1 MKAVKPKGI
10 ISVAAP
16 AVAHKADGG
25 AVTAEA
31 GGNPTVFAAAKKRK
45 FGGKV
50 LGGIA
55 GSPAKPRLD
64 RAPPG
69 RKRGG
74 RVGADLGPLSS
85 AGKIG

>member
-1 MKAVKPKGI
+1 MKKVQPTGI
-10 ISVAAP
+10 ISVAGP
-16 AVAHKADGG
+16 ACKADGG
-25 AVTAEA
+25 GVVTDVA
-31 GGNPTVFAAAKKRK
+31 GGNPNVIAAAKKRK

-55 GSPAKPRLD
+55 GNSAKPRLD

-85 AGKIG
+85 AGKVG

>member
-1 MKAVKPKGI
+1 MKKVQPKGI
-10 ISVAAP
+10 ISVAGP
-16 AVAHKADGG
+16 ACKADGG
-25 AVTAEA
+25 GVVDNA
-31 GGNPTVFAAAKKRK
+31 GGNPNVIAAAKKRK

-55 GSPAKPRLD
+55 GSSAKPRLD